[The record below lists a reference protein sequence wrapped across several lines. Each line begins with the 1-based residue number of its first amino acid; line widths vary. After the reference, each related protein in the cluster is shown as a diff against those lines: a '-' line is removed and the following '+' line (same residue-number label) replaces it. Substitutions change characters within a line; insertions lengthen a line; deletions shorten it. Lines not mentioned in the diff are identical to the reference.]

1 MLIRNSKW
9 TRFYEFSD
17 ETILDIAGHIFVY
30 LVDTMEIFSL
40 EKNQTLDY
48 SVFRPF
54 SLHVNNIKETPHLFV
69 GRDPRIQI
77 ECDLTACP
85 PAKAFNEYDLSRLG
99 HDSAVIAGVIIF
111 DHENRAMVVFSAQGQ
126 YFLYDINMS
135 RLWTSNNVVS
145 GFAKE
150 LDGRKLYTVKGLYI
164 MTIQHDD
171 VKRMKLK
178 D

>member
-30 LVDTMEIFSL
+30 LVDNIKIFSQQQQ
-40 EKNQTLDY
+40 QTLN
-48 SVFRPF
+48 FRPF
-54 SLHVNNIKETPHLFV
+54 SLHVNNIKENPHLFTA
-69 GRDPRIQI
+69 RDPRIQI
-77 ECDLTACP
+77 ECDLTDCP

-99 HDSAVIAGVIIF
+99 HDSAVITGIIIF
-111 DHENRAMVVFSAQGQ
+111 EHENRAMVVFFANGA

-135 RLWTSNNVVS
+135 RMWTSNNVVS

-150 LDGRKLYTVKGLYI
+150 LDGRELYTVKRLYI
-164 MTIQHDD
+164 MTIPQENDT
-171 VKRMKLK
+171 KRIKME